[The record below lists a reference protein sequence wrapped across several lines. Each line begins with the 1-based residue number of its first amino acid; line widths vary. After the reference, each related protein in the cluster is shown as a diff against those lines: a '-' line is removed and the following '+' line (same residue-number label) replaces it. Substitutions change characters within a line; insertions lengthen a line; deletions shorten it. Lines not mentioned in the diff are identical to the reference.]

1 MLLGKLKKE
10 KKKRW
15 RGGEES
21 VISIKEQSAT
31 VTVRRAEAAKGVKA
45 TRTNTAKCVGS
56 TILIIPSFALPR
68 LVITPLAATQFC
80 DESVD
85 MLGLK

>member
-1 MLLGKLKKE
+1 ME
-10 KKKRW
+10 RW
-15 RGGEES
+15 RDGEES

-31 VTVRRAEAAKGVKA
+31 VTARRAQAAKGAKT

-56 TILIIPSFALPR
+56 TNLIIPAFALPL
-68 LVITPLAATQFC
+68 LVITLLAATQFC